1 MEDETA
7 DRLVSLQTAAASIRQ
22 KHALT
27 NPNEA

>member
-22 KHALT
+22 KHGFDK
-27 NPNEA
+27 PQ